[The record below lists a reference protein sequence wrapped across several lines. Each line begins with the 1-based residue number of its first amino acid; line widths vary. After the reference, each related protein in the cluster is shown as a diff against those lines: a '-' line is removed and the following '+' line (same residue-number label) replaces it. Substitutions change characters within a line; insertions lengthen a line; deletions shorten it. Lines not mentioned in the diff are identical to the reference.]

1 MSLHMSGHPGSAREG
16 FRIREKQTQI
26 QASMTVP
33 NWATRAWRPCVLAY
47 NGRFRGERLSPEKI
61 LVVDDEEAIR
71 EVVSTMLQAQG
82 FECAAVG
89 NGRIA
94 LDYLQKNSIDLVL
107 SDMVMPEMDGLK
119 LLEWLRTH
127 DPDVPVIMVTAMH
140 DLSTALE
147 AIRRGAYDYILK
159 PFEKD
164 QLFLGVGRAL
174 QHRRLVIENRS
185 YQSNLEQ
192 LVEERTA
199 QLTGALAQLEQS
211 YDDTLEALGSA
222 LDLKDAET
230 EGHCQRVTAFCISI
244 AKTMPVPDP
253 YLPVLAR
260 AAFLHDIG
268 KMAIPDSIIR
278 NTGPLDY
285 AETRKMREHCQIGYD
300 MLTRIPFL
308 RDAAEIVLAHQEF
321 FDGSGYPRGLKG
333 EQIPLGAR
341 IFTIADSLDAMISDR
356 PYRRALPMS
365 HAREEIQRCSGSQF
379 DPQVVDVFMSI
390 PEQHWL
396 ELREKLGSPFRLA
409 HLKNLQ
415 V

>member
-1 MSLHMSGHPGSAREG
+1 MEMEN
-16 FRIREKQTQI
+16 
-26 QASMTVP
+26 V
-33 NWATRAWRPCVLAY
+33 
-47 NGRFRGERLSPEKI
+47 

-71 EVVSTMLQAQG
+71 EVVSTMLESKG
-82 FECAAVG
+82 YHCTAVQ
-89 NGRIA
+89 NGRAAQDQI
-94 LDYLQKNSIDLVL
+94 KRVTPDLVL
-107 SDMVMPEMDGLK
+107 SDMIMPEMDGIK
-119 LLEWLRTH
+119 LLEWMRQY
-127 DPDVPVIMVTAMH
+127 DPDVPVIMVTAIH
-140 DLSTALE
+140 DISTALE

-185 YQSNLEQ
+185 YQRSLEQ
-192 LVEERTA
+192 QVEERTA
-199 QLTGALAQLEQS
+199 QLTNAIEQLEQS

-244 AKTMPVPDP
+244 AKEMPVPGP
-253 YLPVLAR
+253 YLAVLAR

-268 KMAIPDSIIR
+268 KMAIPDGILR
-278 NTGPLDY
+278 KPGPLNDD
-285 AETRKMREHCQIGYD
+285 EKQIMRKHCEIGYN
-300 MLTRIPFL
+300 MLIRIPFL

-321 FDGSGYPRGLKG
+321 YDGSGYPRGLKG
-333 EQIPLGAR
+333 DQIPLGAR

-379 DPQVVDVFMSI
+379 DPAVVNVFMSI
-390 PEQHWL
+390 PERHWL
-396 ELREKLGSPFRLA
+396 ELRENLGSPFRLA
-409 HLKNLQ
+409 HLKNL
-415 V
+415 

>member
-1 MSLHMSGHPGSAREG
+1 MLESKGYRCTAV
-16 FRIREKQTQI
+16 Q
-26 QASMTVP
+26 
-33 NWATRAWRPCVLAY
+33 
-47 NGRFRGERLSPEKI
+47 NGRFAQEQVKK
-61 LVVDDEEAIR
+61 
-71 EVVSTMLQAQG
+71 STP
-82 FECAAVG
+82 
-89 NGRIA
+89 
-94 LDYLQKNSIDLVL
+94 DLVL
-107 SDMVMPEMDGLK
+107 SDMIMPEMDGIK
-119 LLEWLRTH
+119 LLEWMRQY
-127 DPDVPVIMVTAMH
+127 DPEVPVIMVTAIH
-140 DLSTALE
+140 DISTALE

-199 QLTGALAQLEQS
+199 RLEAALNQLEQS

-244 AKTMPVPDP
+244 AKEMPVPAP
-253 YLPVLAR
+253 YLAILAR
-260 AAFLHDIG
+260 AAFLH
-268 KMAIPDSIIR
+268 
-278 NTGPLDY
+278 
-285 AETRKMREHCQIGYD
+285 EIGYN
-300 MLTRIPFL
+300 MLIRIPFL

-365 HAREEIQRCSGSQF
+365 HAREEIRRCSGSQF

-396 ELREKLGSPFRLA
+396 ELRENLGSPFRLA